1 MADPRQARIAG
12 VTNVKTVSD
21 TNSITTRAINV
32 NNIAPSPPPLL
43 LTAWGR
49 LDPDPHPVPTI
60 NNANRDQS
68 TDVEMNNSNSS
79 TNNNGNKVNDI
90 NNSDINNSDINNR
103 NNRNTKID

>member
-60 NNANRDQS
+60 NNANRDQP
-68 TDVEMNNSNSS
+68 TDGEMSNNSN
-79 TNNNGNKVNDI
+79 NNNGNKVNDI
-90 NNSDINNSDINNR
+90 NNNNDINNR

>member
-32 NNIAPSPPPLL
+32 NNIAPSPPPPL

-68 TDVEMNNSNSS
+68 TDVEMNNSN
-79 TNNNGNKVNDI
+79 NNNGYQVN
-90 NNSDINNSDINNR
+90 DINNSDINNR

>member
-21 TNSITTRAINV
+21 TNSITMRAINV
-32 NNIAPSPPPLL
+32 NNIAPSPPLL

-49 LDPDPHPVPTI
+49 LDPDPHPAPTI

-68 TDVEMNNSNSS
+68 IDGEMSNNSN
-79 TNNNGNKVNDI
+79 NNNGNKVN
-90 NNSDINNSDINNR
+90 DINNSDINNR

>member
-32 NNIAPSPPPLL
+32 NNIAPSPPLL

-49 LDPDPHPVPTI
+49 LDPDPRPAPTI
-60 NNANRDQS
+60 NANRDHS
-68 TDVEMNNSNSS
+68 TDGEMNNNNSH
-79 TNNNGNKVNDI
+79 NNKVN
-90 NNSDINNSDINNR
+90 DINNSDINNR